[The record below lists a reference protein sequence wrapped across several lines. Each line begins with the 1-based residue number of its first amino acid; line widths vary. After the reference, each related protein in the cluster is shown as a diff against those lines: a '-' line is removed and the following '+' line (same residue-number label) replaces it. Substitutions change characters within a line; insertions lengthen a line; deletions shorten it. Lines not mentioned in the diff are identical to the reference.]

1 MRSSGASC
9 RRIVGVGSGVGF
21 LVGLGVA
28 WEGGFGVAR
37 SPACVGSGVSSAV
50 SVGSAVLGSL
60 VGVGDGVGV
69 GVGSG
74 DGELF
79 WTTVCDSSGAPASI
93 KAVIVPQSATGR
105 VDASLIV
112 MSGA

>member
-1 MRSSGASC
+1 MLIFGGVVSG
-9 RRIVGVGSGVGF
+9 GGGGGVGF
-21 LVGLGVA
+21 FVGLGVA
-28 WEGGFGVAR
+28 WDGGFGVAR
-37 SPACVGSGVSSAV
+37 PPFCVGSGVSSAV

-69 GVGSG
+69 GSG

-79 WTTVCDSSGAPASI
+79 WTTVWDSSGAPAI
-93 KAVIVPQSATGR
+93 IRAVIAPQSTTGR
-105 VDASLIV
+105 VDPSLIV